1 MGDTTIRRVYIVRAQ
16 DYSRGTVQPMRIA
29 TADTLAAMIE
39 RCAADIGGAKAEHAG
54 IGSCDLSVIVTVAN
68 LEVSDGK

>member
-1 MGDTTIRRVYIVRAQ
+1 MNDTTIKRVYIVRAQ

-39 RCAADIGGAKAEHAG
+39 RCASDVGGAKAEHAG
-54 IGSCDLSVIVTVAN
+54 IGSCDLSVVVTVAN
-68 LEVSDGK
+68 LEVDDGK